1 MPLPKTLRAAT
12 WPSRRFPAVR
22 PPRRRRPV
30 LPSAKPAG
38 VERAIDVAATTD
50 TKKKPVAKKRSP
62 LPRRRPLPRSSRS
75 DSRNPDPPV
84 APSHGRIRV
93 GLHAMTAAAAAIRT
107 AGPGDA
113 AAIAALHARSWRAA
127 YRGILPD
134 TYLDG
139 PLLAD
144 RTVYWQAALALS
156 DPGLVVLVLEGTPG
170 MAGFAAARI
179 PDPDGYGACIDNLHL
194 APNYA
199 GKARDERCSVPWL
212 AAWPG
217 WASAMPACGCSTATI
232 RLGASMP
239 GSAGSPATAGSTSL
253 PAGGFPTGGSSFRA
267 WRRWLNAARQNRHG
281 EIYGTAQ
288 AGRPLLLA
296 VILEGELNA

>member
-1 MPLPKTLRAAT
+1 
-12 WPSRRFPAVR
+12 
-22 PPRRRRPV
+22 
-30 LPSAKPAG
+30 
-38 VERAIDVAATTD
+38 
-50 TKKKPVAKKRSP
+50 
-62 LPRRRPLPRSSRS
+62 
-75 DSRNPDPPV
+75 
-84 APSHGRIRV
+84 
-93 GLHAMTAAAAAIRT
+93 MTAAAAAIRT

-194 APNYA
+194 APELRGQGQGRTLLGALAGRLAGMGVSDACLWLFDGNHTAGRFYA
-199 GKARDERCSVPWL
+199 RLGGITGDGGFDEFAGGRFPHRRIVFPSLATLAERC
-212 AAWPG
+212 AA
-217 WASAMPACGCSTATI
+217 
-232 RLGASMP
+232 
-239 GSAGSPATAGSTSL
+239 
-253 PAGGFPTGGSSFRA
+253 
-267 WRRWLNAARQNRHG
+267 
-281 EIYGTAQ
+281 E
-288 AGRPLLLA
+288 
-296 VILEGELNA
+296 